1 MCCGDPCS
9 SSDGVRLFPKILKVP
24 YHYMYPALIVI
35 SLVSA
40 YIDSNSIYK
49 CGMMLVFALVGILMA
64 MGNLPTAPLILAFI
78 LGPTLENNMLKA
90 FQYTGT
96 FTTFFTRPIS
106 AVLMVL
112 AIGSI
117 FSPLLRM
124 LYHRIRSNQNK
135 EA

>member
-1 MCCGDPCS
+1 
-9 SSDGVRLFPKILKVP
+9 
-24 YHYMYPALIVI
+24 MYPALIVI